1 MWTFRSARSQQRLKK
16 LLSRHSLA
24 LLISLSLILFIAWAR
39 TFPVDIFVHGTGKV
53 TADSHY
59 KIVEHLEGGI
69 LAELHVSEGQ
79 KVQQDMLMFVVD
91 NPKLKEAME
100 ILTGELTEKRARL
113 QRLKAEKT
121 FANFSPDGIGTENQ
135 ILRNYL
141 QNEQHLYR
149 NRQQT
154 LADHKAI
161 ISQKITRQK
170 ARQQEIRQ
178 TIIDLRKE
186 LAVIREQ
193 RDMLE
198 SLIDDRAGS
207 RSNLLSKR
215 LDVLKIETR
224 INQSEQKL
232 ATEAAELKELELQK
246 KQIDSDFRE
255 KVQEEFNRETARV
268 ALLEARINA
277 SRQQAVR
284 SEIRSPVSGTL
295 HRLITSTIGEVVS
308 PGSAM
313 AEIVPENDPLM
324 IEASI
329 LPRDR
334 ARIWLGQTANIR
346 VSAYDY
352 SSHGGLVGT
361 VTEISADTFQS
372 DGQQGEFYRIS
383 IVADEHGF
391 GSDKPLRQGMRVDV
405 YIVSGQ
411 QSLLSYLLPDHFTG
425 PSWTLKWPEN
435 QRISSKEQH

>member
-1 MWTFRSARSQQRLKK
+1 MWIFRSARSQQRWKK

-24 LLISLSLILFIAWAR
+24 LLITLSLILFIVWAR

-53 TADSHY
+53 TADSRY

-69 LAELHVSEGQ
+69 LAELHVTEGQ

-91 NPKLKEAME
+91 NPTLQEEMD
-100 ILTGELTEKRARL
+100 ILTGELNEKHARL
-113 QRLKAEKT
+113 QRLRAEKT
-121 FANFSPDGIGTENQ
+121 LADFSPASMDIENQ

-149 NRQQT
+149 NRQQALT
-154 LADHKAI
+154 DQKAI
-161 ISQKITRQK
+161 ISQKIARQQ

-178 TIIDLRKE
+178 TITDLRKE
-186 LAVIREQ
+186 QAVAREQ
-193 RDMLE
+193 QDMLE
-198 SLIDDRAGS
+198 SLIDGRAGS
-207 RSNLLSKR
+207 RANLLTKR

-255 KVQEEFNRETARV
+255 KVQEEFNRETARI
-268 ALLEARINA
+268 ALLAARVNA

-295 HRLITSTIGEVVS
+295 HRLITGTIGEVVS

-324 IEASI
+324 IEARI

-372 DGQQGEFYRIS
+372 DSQQEEFYRIS
-383 IVADEHGF
+383 IFADEHGF

-411 QSLLSYLLPDHFTG
+411 QSLLSFLLPDTFTG
-425 PSWTLKWPEN
+425 PSWILKWPAN
-435 QRISSKEQH
+435 QRPGDGGE